1 MYKSKYLKGI
11 YFLFLYDIMLCEERF
26 MFKKLN
32 LIQCIIVLLMVVFIP
47 FRGFHPILFT
57 IGGWLGT
64 IGILIGFVSIK
75 MLSKMQ
81 KNIEYRLKMCNICV
95 NVSLLNSLYVHYTNS
110 TFVQYFSLVMAVL
123 FLILSLWLYNSRTKW
138 ESVQEELSK

>member
-1 MYKSKYLKGI
+1 
-11 YFLFLYDIMLCEERF
+11 MLCEERF

-47 FRGFHPILFT
+47 FKGSYPILFT

-81 KNIEYRLKMCNICV
+81 KNMEYRLKMSNICAK
-95 NVSLLNSLYVHYTNS
+95 VSLLNSLYVHYTNS
-110 TFVQYFSLVMAVL
+110 TFVKSFSLVMAVL

>member
-1 MYKSKYLKGI
+1 
-11 YFLFLYDIMLCEERF
+11 

-47 FRGFHPILFT
+47 FKGSYPILFT
-57 IGGWLGT
+57 IGGWLRT

-95 NVSLLNSLYVHYTNS
+95 KVSLLNSLYVHYTNS
-110 TFVQYFSLVMAVL
+110 TFVKSFSLVMAGL